1 MSDSEYRKTA
11 KELAKKISKEREPGH
26 RKAMAP
32 TKCECCGECAAAD
45 TAKESFRAEWDQH
58 RASFLKKLALDA
70 SHATNPHPENDST
83 NRLAKAANDLHDHF
97 LKKLLDKNQRGR
109 IPIAQDFKQKADS
122 EFTAFAS
129 MANNKPLE
137 PWQIRFLELERAIR
151 TKNGH
156 ESLAMPARPRGK
168 AIDKLYV
175 EITTFEI
182 IRNLAQAELKA
193 AFLLR
198 SKVTSKYGGGMILPA
213 VNHYLD
219 RSLLFYDLSAQTKK
233 ASQAL
238 KAYKRAKLVCTAI
251 KYLINSERQN
261 HQPSPRVIAVIRGEV
276 RL

>member
-11 KELAKKISKEREPGH
+11 KELAKKIHEQRIKNDTDYSEAELSEIRQRFYEKHISK
-26 RKAMAP
+26 A
-32 TKCECCGECAAAD
+32 
-45 TAKESFRAEWDQH
+45 
-58 RASFLKKLALDA
+58 
-70 SHATNPHPENDST
+70 
-83 NRLAKAANDLHDHF
+83 
-97 LKKLLDKNQRGR
+97 QRGHDELN
-109 IPIAQDFKQKADS
+109 AQHFKQKADS
-122 EFTAFAS
+122 EFTTFAS
-129 MANNKPLE
+129 VANNKPLE
-137 PWQIRFLELERAIR
+137 PWQKRFLELAIR
-151 TKNGH
+151 IKNGG
-156 ESLAMPARPRGK
+156 EPLAMPSRPRGK
-168 AIDKLYV
+168 VIGKLYV

>member
-26 RKAMAP
+26 RKAMVP

-45 TAKESFRAEWDQH
+45 TAKESFRAQWDQH

-97 LKKLLDKNQRGR
+97 LKKLLGKNQRGHDELN
-109 IPIAQDFKQKADS
+109 AQHLKQKVDS
-122 EFTAFAS
+122 EFTTFAS

-137 PWQIRFLELERAIR
+137 PWQTQFLELAIR
-151 TKNGH
+151 TKDGH
-156 ESLAMPARPRGK
+156 ESLAMSARPRGK
-168 AIDKLYV
+168 TIGKLYV
-175 EITTFEI
+175 EITTFGI
-182 IRNLAQAELKA
+182 IRNLAQTELKA

-198 SKVTSKYGGGMILPA
+198 SKVTSKHGGNMILPA
-213 VNHYLD
+213 VNYYLD

-251 KYLINSERQN
+251 KYLTNSERQN
-261 HQPSPRVIAVIRGEV
+261 RQPSPRVIAVIRGEV